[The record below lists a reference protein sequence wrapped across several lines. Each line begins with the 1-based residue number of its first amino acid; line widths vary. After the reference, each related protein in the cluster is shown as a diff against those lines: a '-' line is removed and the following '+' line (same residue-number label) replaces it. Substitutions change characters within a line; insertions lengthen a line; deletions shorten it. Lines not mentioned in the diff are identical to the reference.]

1 MALPLLG
8 TIAKGTIAK
17 SLSGGSKLG
26 RKSKGIF
33 STRKKPKVVKV
44 VPSARTRV
52 VTALNFDRKSDYEKF
67 LKWLTLSTD
76 ELNKITLPKKKE
88 LKDLEK
94 NAKSLESEGGGGGLL
109 GLIGGGLASIVGGNL
124 LLGGLPKLL
133 KTKFPKLPVTPF
145 LKAAT
150 KAATG
155 ASGKKL
161 KPKPGK
167 GGKPGSGTKLKPKP
181 GKGGTPRVTTTG
193 GRGVDRPID
202 IRNPLR
208 KKPDVTTTGGA
219 KAGTPIDIRNPLRK
233 KPDVTTG
240 MGGTAK
246 LSVKQFIS
254 SLSEKSGLNLAKG
267 LTKKFIIP
275 IFKRIPVIGALIDFA
290 INYFIFKESLGKS
303 AFKAIGASLGSVIL
317 GALLSIVP
325 VIGSAIGAVLGGMA
339 GDTLGGLLYEA
350 FFEGREFKYEY
361 KEPRAMGRSA
371 AKNRSKTQTK
381 TQTETQSN
389 SGYTPRRSAS
399 MMKTNVSKVY
409 HKDTGSG
416 YQPAGAK
423 DYQGRPVTLS
433 QNAAVAFAKM
443 MKDSK
448 GVVKGSDVWS
458 SQRSKEKN
466 DSLPNAAPNSNHLYG
481 NALDIHNESQTWMK
495 ANGAKYGWNIQNY
508 KGSHGGHFNFKPVPM
523 EDELELEMT
532 GDPPQ
537 NSIKRTSIKKPKL
550 MKTPQVVTPNK
561 EESFMPI
568 PKMETV
574 PMKTNVKVFSPEAE
588 AANNNNVIIMVNPS
602 QPQTPQQSSPNIIPI
617 PMGGG
622 GGSSSQNSSSSI
634 SLNSLRD
641 SLLLTKLED

>member
-1 MALPLLG
+1 
-8 TIAKGTIAK
+8 
-17 SLSGGSKLG
+17 
-26 RKSKGIF
+26 
-33 STRKKPKVVKV
+33 
-44 VPSARTRV
+44 
-52 VTALNFDRKSDYEKF
+52 
-67 LKWLTLSTD
+67 
-76 ELNKITLPKKKE
+76 
-88 LKDLEK
+88 
-94 NAKSLESEGGGGGLL
+94 
-109 GLIGGGLASIVGGNL
+109 
-124 LLGGLPKLL
+124 
-133 KTKFPKLPVTPF
+133 
-145 LKAAT
+145 
-150 KAATG
+150 
-155 ASGKKL
+155 
-161 KPKPGK
+161 
-167 GGKPGSGTKLKPKP
+167 
-181 GKGGTPRVTTTG
+181 
-193 GRGVDRPID
+193 
-202 IRNPLR
+202 
-208 KKPDVTTTGGA
+208 
-219 KAGTPIDIRNPLRK
+219 
-233 KPDVTTG
+233 

-317 GALLSIVP
+317 GALLSVVP
-325 VIGSAIGAVLGGMA
+325 GVGTLIGGVLGGMA
-339 GDTLGGLLYEA
+339 GDALGGLLYEA

-399 MMKTNVSKVY
+399 MVKTNVSKAY

-423 DYQGRPVTLS
+423 DYKGRPVTLS
-433 QNAAVAFAKM
+433 QNAAAAFAKM

-448 GVVKGSDVWS
+448 GVVKGSDVYS

-466 DSLPNAAPNSNHLYG
+466 EAVGGATNSNHLYG

>member
-1 MALPLLG
+1 M
-8 TIAKGTIAK
+8 
-17 SLSGGSKLG
+17 
-26 RKSKGIF
+26 
-33 STRKKPKVVKV
+33 
-44 VPSARTRV
+44 
-52 VTALNFDRKSDYEKF
+52 
-67 LKWLTLSTD
+67 
-76 ELNKITLPKKKE
+76 
-88 LKDLEK
+88 
-94 NAKSLESEGGGGGLL
+94 
-109 GLIGGGLASIVGGNL
+109 
-124 LLGGLPKLL
+124 
-133 KTKFPKLPVTPF
+133 
-145 LKAAT
+145 
-150 KAATG
+150 
-155 ASGKKL
+155 
-161 KPKPGK
+161 
-167 GGKPGSGTKLKPKP
+167 
-181 GKGGTPRVTTTG
+181 
-193 GRGVDRPID
+193 
-202 IRNPLR
+202 
-208 KKPDVTTTGGA
+208 
-219 KAGTPIDIRNPLRK
+219 
-233 KPDVTTG
+233 
-240 MGGTAK
+240 
-246 LSVKQFIS
+246 
-254 SLSEKSGLNLAKG
+254 
-267 LTKKFIIP
+267 
-275 IFKRIPVIGALIDFA
+275 
-290 INYFIFKESLGKS
+290 
-303 AFKAIGASLGSVIL
+303 GSVIL
-317 GALLSIVP
+317 GALLSVVP
-325 VIGSAIGAVLGGMA
+325 VIGSAIGAVLGSVA
-339 GDTLGGLLYEA
+339 GSVLGGLLYEA

-371 AKNRSKTQTK
+371 AKNRSKTQTQ

-389 SGYTPRRSAS
+389 SEYTPRRSAS

-508 KGSHGGHFNFKPVPM
+508 KGSHGGHFNFKPVPIK
-523 EDELELEMT
+523 DELELEMT

>member
-8 TIAKGTIAK
+8 TISKGTIAK
-17 SLSGGSKLG
+17 SLSSGSKLG

-94 NAKSLESEGGGGGLL
+94 NAKSLESEGGGGLL

-133 KTKFPKLPVTPF
+133 KTKFPRLPVTPF

-155 ASGKKL
+155 ARGAKGVKK
-161 KPKPGK
+161 GGRGRV

-193 GRGVDRPID
+193 GKPAGRPIN
-202 IRNPLR
+202 I
-208 KKPDVTTTGGA
+208 G
-219 KAGTPIDIRNPLRK
+219 NPLRK

-275 IFKRIPVIGALIDFA
+275 IFNRIPVIGGLVEFA
-290 INYFIFKESLGKS
+290 INYFIFKESAGKS
-303 AFKAIGASLGSVIL
+303 AFKSVGSILGSVIL
-317 GALLSIVP
+317 GALLSVVP
-325 VIGSAIGAVLGGMA
+325 VIGSAIGAVLGSVA
-339 GDTLGGLLYEA
+339 GSVLGGLLYEA

-371 AKNRSKTQTK
+371 AKNRSKTQTQ

-389 SGYTPRRSAS
+389 SEYTPRRSAS

-508 KGSHGGHFNFKPVPM
+508 KGSHGGHFNFKPVPIK
-523 EDELELEMT
+523 DELELEMT